1 MKQPV
6 APAAASLGQQPFFRG
21 VPWTQL
27 EALAAVAAC
36 AKFGPG
42 EVIFREGEEANRFYL
57 LLSGTVALEA
67 AAGSRDVPLQTVEG
81 GEALGWSWVFP
92 PYRWQFT
99 ARTVT
104 PVEAFFF
111 HAPTLRQRMEDD
123 AALGHAV
130 MKRMAA
136 ILFERLQSTRQRLAV
151 LEHLVPGHRI
161 PTAPLAP
168 GQGTH

>member
-6 APAAASLGQQPFFRG
+6 APTAASLGHQPFFRG
-21 VPWTQL
+21 VPWTHL

-36 AKFGPG
+36 AKFGPD
-42 EVIFREGEEANRFYL
+42 EVIFQEGEEANRFYL
-57 LLSGTVALEA
+57 VLSGTVALEA
-67 AAGSRDVPLQTVEG
+67 AAGSRDVPLQTVETG
-81 GEALGWSWVFP
+81 DGLGWSWFFP

-123 AALGHAV
+123 PALGYAV

-136 ILFERLQSTRQRLAV
+136 VLFERLLSTRDRLV
-151 LEHLVPGHRI
+151 LLEQATAGRPLPF
-161 PTAPLAP
+161 APLAAE
-168 GQGTH
+168 GGTA